1 MYNISFFHFYENKIN
16 LNRNCLISYSAP
28 TLSTAEGTSQK
39 SSEQVTSPINES
51 LPEPNLSDSPASNLP
66 KRKILRPRATQKDVE
81 QTSHS
86 KTKSRKRNIFTE
98 DEADED
104 ERER

>member
-1 MYNISFFHFYENKIN
+1 M
-16 LNRNCLISYSAP
+16 P

-51 LPEPNLSDSPASNLP
+51 LPEPNLSDSHASNLP
-66 KRKILRPRATQKDVE
+66 KRKSLRPRATQKDVE